1 MARLRLHIL
10 WFQMIPALAAGGFLF
25 WTGYWA
31 LGVVVPLA
39 ILGFWILPELLF
51 SKK

>member
-1 MARLRLHIL
+1 
-10 WFQMIPALAAGGFLF
+10 MIHAFVAGGFLF

-39 ILGFWILPELLF
+39 VFGFWISPEFLF
-51 SKK
+51 SRK